1 MQTLYI
7 DVYFLINFTVDI
19 LAIYFAVSFSSVPT
33 SRLRLVL
40 GGAFGALFAMAAL
53 FVDEPLI
60 KLTLSLVFAFVI
72 AKVSVRGVTFV
83 RRLKFF
89 FAFLIFET
97 IIGGL
102 VYYAYSLLDKYI
114 YEQIVDDVMLGEENR
129 SILIISIIVLLSV
142 GVFKLFLSA
151 FSSEGRRGCVEIE
164 LEIFSSTTSFEA
176 FIDSGNLLRDPVDMR
191 AVLLIKNTL
200 AKRIFPDALC
210 KGRINELS
218 IDAKRCIRIIPITRE
233 CGVRILTGVRPK
245 RASVILKN
253 GKKDDID
260 VIVAIDNE
268 GGSYDG
274 YEALVPSSAIEDIV

>member
-33 SRLRLVL
+33 SKLRLVI
-40 GGAFGALFAMAAL
+40 GGALGALFAMAAL
-53 FVDEPLI
+53 FVDEPFVKLI
-60 KLTLSLVFAFVI
+60 LSLVFAFVI
-72 AKVSVRGVTFV
+72 AKISVRGVTFI

-102 VYYAYSLLDKYI
+102 VYYAYTLLDKYI
-114 YEQIVDDVMLGEENR
+114 YKHLDGTILGEENR

-142 GVFKLFLSA
+142 GVFKLFLTA
-151 FSSEGRRGCVEIE
+151 FSSEGRRGGVEIE
-164 LEIFSSTTSFEA
+164 LEAFGSIISFEA

-191 AVLLIKNTL
+191 AVVLIKKSL
-200 AKRIFPDALC
+200 ATRIFPESLIE
-210 KGRINELS
+210 GRTNDLS
-218 IDAKRCIRIIPITRE
+218 LDVKRCIRIIPITRE
-233 CGVRILTGVRPK
+233 GGVSILTGIRPK
-245 RASVILKN
+245 RVSAILKN

-268 GGSYDG
+268 GGSYGG
-274 YEALVPSSAIEDIV
+274 YEALVPSSAIEDVV